1 MKEIISRL
9 YFKIFFKERKKI
21 DCKVYLKV
29 IVHFKQTQRLR

>member
-9 YFKIFFKERKKI
+9 YLNSFSKKEKKI
-21 DCKVYLKV
+21 DYKVYLKV